1 MANKKTIA
9 KTVAKEAASVGTAVA
24 KEFASI
30 GAGVITGLLK
40 IAIPTPSSDKK
51 VAAIIFAA
59 FGTLVVAHRIVSRA
73 E

>member
-1 MANKKTIA
+1 MEGNMANKKTIA

-51 VAAIIFAA
+51 
-59 FGTLVVAHRIVSRA
+59 
-73 E
+73 